1 MHAQVR
7 QSRKAVWGARAGLL
21 TALALTVGTAGC
33 GDVVREGSGTSFL
46 IITAIDSF
54 TGAEPNL
61 FGTELE
67 SDVVTV
73 VDDFPTVF
81 SDGGRVRFRVGVKDP
96 GGVGSPNAPTQN
108 EFITVNRYHVKY
120 IRADGRNTPGVDVP
134 YPFDGSFTATVTTGE
149 TQASFTLVRAQAK
162 LESPLG
168 ALAKDPIVI
177 STIAEVTFYGTD
189 QTGHEVSAVGYISVH
204 FANWG
209 DPS

>member
-1 MHAQVR
+1 MDELAG
-7 QSRKAVWGARAGLL
+7 QSRKAVWGARA
-21 TALALTVGTAGC
+21 ALFAAIALTIGTAGC
-33 GDVVREGSGTSFL
+33 GDVVREGTGTSFL
-46 IITAIDSF
+46 MITEIDSF

-61 FGTELE
+61 FDQELE

-96 GGVGSPNAPTQN
+96 GGVGSPNSPTQN

-134 YPFDGSFTATVTTGE
+134 HAYDGAISITVTTGE
-149 TQASFTLVRAQAK
+149 VLANFTLVRAQAK
-162 LESPLG
+162 LEAPLG

-177 STIAEVTFYGTD
+177 STIAEVTFFGTD
-189 QTGHEVSAVGYISVH
+189 QTGHEVKAVGYISVH
-204 FANWG
+204 FANWA